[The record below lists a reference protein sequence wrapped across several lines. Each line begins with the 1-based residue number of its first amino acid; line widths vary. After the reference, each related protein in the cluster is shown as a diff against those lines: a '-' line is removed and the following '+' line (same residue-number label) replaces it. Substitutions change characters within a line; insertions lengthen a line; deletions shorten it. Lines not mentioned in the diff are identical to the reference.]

1 MDTVI
6 VGAGQSGLA
15 LSYFLMERGIDH
27 LLLERGR
34 VAERWRSERW
44 DSLRFQFPN
53 AFVKLPGYQYD
64 DASAFMHRD
73 ELVAWLDAYAL
84 RINAPVRC
92 GVCVHKIAR
101 DDAGE
106 WRVDTS
112 AGDYAARNVVVATG
126 PYQQPNI
133 PAVGR
138 RIRARVRQLPASLYT
153 GPSQVGEGPILV
165 VGSGASGGQI
175 AEDLLRAGRD
185 VTLAVGRH
193 RRFPR
198 RRAGRDIAYWLEE
211 LGTLDRTD
219 PGDPTIPFAHLLSG
233 IDGGQD
239 LNLRDLQD
247 RGLRLLG
254 RLSDVTATRYQ
265 FADTLAH
272 DLAVGDQI
280 YAYVC
285 ALVDANI
292 NGTEALPPVVVPPAP
307 AQIDDMIFGYVLLND
322 WSARDIQAWE
332 YQPLGPFQGK
342 AFGTTISPWVVTKAA
357 LEPFRTSTPERE
369 VPLLPYLV
377 EHCPMSYDIH
387 LETTITP
394 AGGTHETILSRTTAR
409 HLYYSAAQQLA
420 HHAIGGC
427 QMNTGDLLGSGTISG
442 PSTDEYGSLLEMSC
456 GVKHPIKLESG
467 ETRTF
472 IEDGDEL
479 TLRGWC
485 EGEGHRIG
493 FGDCAGVLLP
503 AKPFSGRSAQ
513 CAPSPLAICDASDSA
528 SRPAP

>member
-15 LSYFLMERGIDH
+15 LSYFLTERGIDH

-53 AFVKLPGYQYD
+53 AFVKLPDYQYDGD

-138 RIRARVRQLPASLYT
+138 RIPARVRQLPASLYT

-219 PGDPTIPFAHLLSG
+219 PGDPTIPSAHLLSG

-292 NGTEALPPVVVPPAP
+292 NGTEAPPPVAVPPAP
-307 AQIDDMIFGYVLLND
+307 AQIDAERMSLDAFATVIWATGYHTDFSWVDSPAIAADGKPRHYRGVSEDPGLSFIGLPGLYKARSSFLWGAEED
-322 WSARDIQAWE
+322 AHYLAEHIASA
-332 YQPLGPFQGK
+332 K
-342 AFGTTISPWVVTKAA
+342 AN
-357 LEPFRTSTPERE
+357 TST
-369 VPLLPYLV
+369 
-377 EHCPMSYDIH
+377 
-387 LETTITP
+387 
-394 AGGTHETILSRTTAR
+394 
-409 HLYYSAAQQLA
+409 Q
-420 HHAIGGC
+420 
-427 QMNTGDLLGSGTISG
+427 
-442 PSTDEYGSLLEMSC
+442 
-456 GVKHPIKLESG
+456 
-467 ETRTF
+467 
-472 IEDGDEL
+472 
-479 TLRGWC
+479 
-485 EGEGHRIG
+485 
-493 FGDCAGVLLP
+493 
-503 AKPFSGRSAQ
+503 
-513 CAPSPLAICDASDSA
+513 
-528 SRPAP
+528 